1 MQFNLEVRLFNSE
14 TKEFH
19 CFKHAVQSVMLEQ
32 SDFYMEVD
40 DFTNHMTSPACV
52 KCHPDFYE
60 HNYGEGENNEDQEVV
75 EPVNYLSLF
84 IGKPTEED
92 IVKDELQTKGFAIK
106 SKIKKGR

>member
-40 DFTNHMTSPACV
+40 DFPTSPVCV
-52 KCHPDFYE
+52 KCYPERQEFNDYDYEDDEEREVGNEVHIDFFKKFPE
-60 HNYGEGENNEDQEVV
+60 TV
-75 EPVNYLSLF
+75 EE
-84 IGKPTEED
+84 KTEEE
-92 IVKDELQTKGFAIK
+92 IRTKGFAIK
-106 SKIKKGR
+106 SKIKKGK

>member
-52 KCHPDFYE
+52 KCHPDWLDFDDCDYE
-60 HNYGEGENNEDQEVV
+60 DDEEREVRNEIHIDYFKKFPETV
-75 EPVNYLSLF
+75 EE
-84 IGKPTEED
+84 KTEEE
-92 IVKDELQTKGFAIK
+92 IRTKGFAIK
-106 SKIKKGR
+106 SKIKKGK